1 MALDDKRHSFLK
13 LLCQQ
18 LRAHALLALSC
29 VIYFVI
35 AVIVTTSL
43 GKDFG
48 FSAWP
53 YLEMIFVFMV
63 PLSFM
68 ASLIA
73 VFFYMAI
80 VKRPK
85 KLTHAFIDIYKPLI
99 LSPVRWA
106 KAIPAIGIMMLGFM
120 AFTEMK
126 SVIPLLNPYGWDS
139 IFMEMDRLV
148 HFGQDPWR
156 LLQPVFGSAAPT
168 LVLNF
173 IYNLWFFVMF
183 GFWLCS
189 GWTKSDM
196 GWERQ
201 FLLSF
206 IWCWIIGGTVL
217 ATLLSSMGPAFYDL
231 VNAPSNPYAAQMAF
245 LGSVNENHD
254 VLALGAQDMLRAG
267 YLNPSNGGLSGISA
281 MPSLHNA
288 TSTLFMLAAYRI
300 HKGFGCVMMAFLICI
315 MIGSVHL
322 AWHYA
327 VDAYL
332 GIFIALVIWCAAGRA
347 LKWQDKLFKV
357 QKATYT
363 ALQLFSSY
371 LYHPYQADHRLRA
384 TQLSSESLGIAR
396 E

>member
-1 MALDDKRHSFLK
+1 MADHISSSFLPLESKPHSFAR
-13 LLCQQ
+13 LLRQQ
-18 LRAHALLALSC
+18 LRTHAFLIMSC
-29 VIYFVI
+29 IIYFII
-35 AVIVTTSL
+35 AVIITTSL

-63 PLSFM
+63 PLTFM

-80 VKRPK
+80 VKKPK
-85 KLTHAFIDIYKPLI
+85 HLTRAFIEFYRPLI
-99 LSPVRWA
+99 LSPPRWA
-106 KAIPAIGIMMLGFM
+106 KAIPAIGVMMLGFM

-126 SVIPLLNPYGWDS
+126 SVIPLLNPYGWD
-139 IFMEMDRLV
+139 IAFMEMDRLL

-156 LLQPVFGSAAPT
+156 LLQPLFGSNAPT
-168 LVLNF
+168 LMLNF

-189 GWTKSDM
+189 GWTKSDQ

-217 ATLLSSMGPAFYDL
+217 ATLFSSMGPAFYDL
-231 VNAPSNPYAAQMAF
+231 VNAPTNPYASQMAF
-245 LGSVNENHD
+245 LGSINESHE

-300 HKGFGCVMMAFLICI
+300 NKGFGHVMMAFLICI

-332 GIFIALVIWCAAGRA
+332 GILIALIIWFVSGRA
-347 LKWQDKLFKV
+347 LMWQDKLFKV
-357 QKATYT
+357 QEPT
-363 ALQLFSSY
+363 
-371 LYHPYQADHRLRA
+371 
-384 TQLSSESLGIAR
+384 
-396 E
+396 

>member
-1 MALDDKRHSFLK
+1 MADQISSSFESADLPVKNFLK
-13 LLCQQ
+13 LASYQ
-18 LRAHALLALSC
+18 LRAHALLVISC
-29 VIYFVI
+29 VIYFI
-35 AVIVTTSL
+35 TAVIITTSL
-43 GKDFG
+43 GKAFG

-85 KLTHAFIDIYKPLI
+85 NLTGAFIEFYKPLI
-99 LSPVRWA
+99 LNPTRWA
-106 KAIPAIGIMMLGFM
+106 KAVPAIGVMMLGFM

-126 SVIPLLNPYGWDS
+126 SVIPLLNPYGWDVA
-139 IFMEMDRLV
+139 FMELDRFL
-148 HFGQDPWR
+148 HFGQDPWQ
-156 LLQPVFGSAAPT
+156 LLQPLFGSNAPT
-168 LVLNF
+168 LILNF
-173 IYNLWFFVMF
+173 IYNLWFFIMF
-183 GFWLCS
+183 GFWLTA
-189 GWTKSDM
+189 GWTKKDM
-196 GWERQ
+196 RWERQ

-231 VNAPSNPYAAQMAF
+231 VNADINPYTAQMAF
-245 LGSVNENHD
+245 LSDVNESHE

-300 HKGFGCVMMAFLICI
+300 HKGFGHVMLAFLICI

-332 GIFIALVIWCAAGRA
+332 GIFIALVIWKISGRA
-347 LKWQDKLFKV
+347 IEWQDRMLAPKV
-357 QKATYT
+357 ST
-363 ALQLFSSY
+363 
-371 LYHPYQADHRLRA
+371 
-384 TQLSSESLGIAR
+384 
-396 E
+396 

>member
-1 MALDDKRHSFLK
+1 MADHITSSFASADLPGQKFLK
-13 LLCQQ
+13 LVSAQ
-18 LRAHALLALSC
+18 LRAHALLVGSC
-29 VIYFVI
+29 VIYFI
-35 AVIVTTSL
+35 AAVIITTSL
-43 GKDFG
+43 GKAFG

-68 ASLIA
+68 VSLIG

-80 VKRPK
+80 VKRPQ
-85 KLTHAFIDIYKPLI
+85 KLTRAFIDFYKPLI
-99 LSPVRWA
+99 LNPTRWA

-126 SVIPLLNPYGWDS
+126 SVIPLLNPYGWDTA
-139 IFMEMDRLV
+139 FMEMDRLL
-148 HFGQDPWR
+148 HFGQDPWQ
-156 LLQPVFGSAAPT
+156 LLQPLFGAAAPT

-183 GFWLCS
+183 GFWLS
-189 GWTKSDM
+189 SAWTKKDM

-231 VNAPSNPYAAQMAF
+231 VNAESNPYAAQMAF
-245 LGSVNENHD
+245 LGTVNESHE

-300 HKGFGCVMMAFLICI
+300 HKGFGHVMLAFLICI

-332 GIFIALVIWCAAGRA
+332 GIFIALIIWKISGRA
-347 LKWQDKLFKV
+347 LGWQDRIFTPKT
-357 QKATYT
+357 AT
-363 ALQLFSSY
+363 
-371 LYHPYQADHRLRA
+371 
-384 TQLSSESLGIAR
+384 
-396 E
+396 